1 MEWNGM
7 EWNGM
12 EWNGMEWN
20 GMEWNGMEW
29 NGMEWNASYYDL
41 GILVSSNL
49 TWDDHY
55 SAIIS
60 KAYRAMYFIRCATSH
75 SLSSQTNCHSTK
87 VWLDRTSLIAPK
99 YGVLTK

>member
-1 MEWNGM
+1 MYVSTNYHVFLKDWLMYN
-7 EWNGM
+7 
-12 EWNGMEWN
+12 
-20 GMEWNGMEW
+20 
-29 NGMEWNASYYDL
+29 STISSTSLHRDL

-49 TWDDHY
+49 TWDNHY

-60 KAYRAMYFIRCATSH
+60 KAYRALYFIRRATSH
-75 SLSSQTNCHSTK
+75 SLLLKLNCLSTK